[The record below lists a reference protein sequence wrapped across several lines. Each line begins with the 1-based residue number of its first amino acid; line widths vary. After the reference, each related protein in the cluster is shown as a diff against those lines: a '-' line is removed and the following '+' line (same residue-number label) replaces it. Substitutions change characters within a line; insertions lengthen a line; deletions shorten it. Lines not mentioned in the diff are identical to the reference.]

1 MKTTSLM
8 LSLVAL
14 LAAHP
19 ALAQGQSP
27 ESAPDTTQPAQSEP
41 AQSEP
46 APTDPAP
53 TAPATPEPAAPDA
66 TPAPGTTQPAP
77 AEPAQPD
84 APAAQLPATPDA
96 LQQGENYVK
105 ETFTDW
111 TLRCVTV
118 DEVEDPCEV
127 HQLLEDQ
134 GGVKTAEINIF
145 PLPAGGQV
153 PAGATIVTPLNTLLT
168 QGVSF
173 QIDEGEARRYP
184 FAFCNR
190 IGCVSQ
196 IGVSEADLNA
206 LRRGKAAKVTIF
218 PLAAPDRP
226 VELPV
231 SLAGFTAAF
240 KALSELP
247 QPTPPAQQ

>member
-14 LAAHP
+14 LAAYP
-19 ALAQGQSP
+19 ALAQDQNP
-27 ESAPDTTQPAQSEP
+27 ESAAETDQPTQT
-41 AQSEP
+41 EP
-46 APTDPAP
+46 APTDA
-53 TAPATPEPAAPDA
+53 
-66 TPAPGTTQPAP
+66 AP
-77 AEPAQPD
+77 AEPAQPETTEPAQPGTTAPEASPSQPAPTD
-84 APAAQLPATPDA
+84 APAAELPATPEA
-96 LQQGENYVK
+96 LRQGENYVK
-105 ETFTDW
+105 EVFTDW

-118 DEVEDPCEV
+118 DQVEDPCEV
-127 HQLLEDQ
+127 HQLLEDE

-173 QIDEGEARRYP
+173 QIDNGEARRYP

-196 IGVSEADLNA
+196 IGMSEADLEA
-206 LRRGKAAKVTIF
+206 LRRGKAAKVTIY
-218 PLAAPDRP
+218 PLAAPDRA

-231 SLAGFTAAF
+231 SLSGFTAAF